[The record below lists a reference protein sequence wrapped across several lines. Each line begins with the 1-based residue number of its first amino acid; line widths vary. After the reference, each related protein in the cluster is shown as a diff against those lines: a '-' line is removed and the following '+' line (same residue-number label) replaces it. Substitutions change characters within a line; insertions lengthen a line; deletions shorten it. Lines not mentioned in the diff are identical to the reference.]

1 MTQGTGGNQGIVS
14 DGTEPLSR
22 VESIVW
28 ATIRTGNTTPAA
40 MLRELATRSREDYV
54 AAIQA
59 AGLHIGMDMLQRAVI
74 NVRQQLEETE
84 NGEAAD

>member
-1 MTQGTGGNQGIVS
+1 VKIVDTIQDIGGKQGIVS

-28 ATIRTGNTTPAA
+28 ATIRTGNATPAA

-59 AGLHIGMDMLQRAVI
+59 AGLHVGMDVLQRAVR
-74 NVRQQLEETE
+74 NVRRQLE
-84 NGEAAD
+84 GP